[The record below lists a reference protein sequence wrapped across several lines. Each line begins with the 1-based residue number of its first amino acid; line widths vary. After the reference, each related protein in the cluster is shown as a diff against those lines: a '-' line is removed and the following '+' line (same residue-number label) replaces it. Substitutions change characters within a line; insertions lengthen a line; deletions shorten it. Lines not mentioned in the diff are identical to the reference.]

1 MRTLTV
7 SPPAPRPMEHR
18 WGERVALDCPVRLDL
33 RDGSGVEG
41 RLRNASISGAWIET
55 GEKLPWYAMVNVIV
69 AAGTGPRRRT
79 IELPAS
85 VVRMAPEGIAVE
97 WRDMA
102 VPTLM
107 EIHCSL
113 HTFQP
118 ATWAMGD
125 MNYDGIFTPQEL
137 ADLVAF
143 LKAAK

>member
-18 WGERVALDCPVRLDL
+18 WGERVALDCPVRLEL

-55 GEKLPWYAMVNVIV
+55 GERLPWYAMVNVIV

-85 VVRMAPEGIAVE
+85 VVRMARDGIAVE

-102 VPTLM
+102 VPTL
-107 EIHCSL
+107 ISL
-113 HTFQP
+113 
-118 ATWAMGD
+118 MR
-125 MNYDGIFTPQEL
+125 EL
-137 ADLVAF
+137 EQT
-143 LKAAK
+143 

>member
-1 MRTLTV
+1 MRTQTATPL
-7 SPPAPRPMEHR
+7 APRPMEHR
-18 WGERVALDCPVRLDL
+18 WGERIELDCPARLEL

-41 RLRNASISGAWIET
+41 RLRNASISGALIET
-55 GEKLPWYAMVNVIV
+55 GERLPWYAIVNVIV

-107 EIHCSL
+107 GL
-113 HTFQP
+113 
-118 ATWAMGD
+118 MR
-125 MNYDGIFTPQEL
+125 EL
-137 ADLVAF
+137 EQT
-143 LKAAK
+143 